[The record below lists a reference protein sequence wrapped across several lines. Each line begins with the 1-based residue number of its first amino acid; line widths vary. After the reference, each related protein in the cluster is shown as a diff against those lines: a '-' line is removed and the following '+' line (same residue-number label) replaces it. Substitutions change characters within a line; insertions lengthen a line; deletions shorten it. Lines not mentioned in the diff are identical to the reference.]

1 MCNGGIAHQESAI
14 EKRGIRLH
22 VRFIEFL
29 EVVRMPDLM
38 PDLELQIPQRVEDA
52 FNRLFVNSVLEE
64 KQKVDIRL
72 RMNSAAAVSADG
84 EQAIRAGRLPISP
97 KFLKD
102 VVDFVAYDAFD
113 RNGCRILQELDL
125 QLVQE
130 PLQICPGRHGAH
142 GPMLARRRM
151 PLPLG
156 EGTNSRSD

>member
-1 MCNGGIAHQESAI
+1 MS
-14 EKRGIRLH
+14 
-22 VRFIEFL
+22 FIEFL
-29 EVVRMPDLM
+29 EVVRVPGLM

-84 EQAIRAGRLPISP
+84 EQAIRAGRLSISP

-102 VVDFVAYDAFD
+102 VVDFVANDAFD

-156 EGTNSRSD
+156 EGINSRSD

>member
-1 MCNGGIAHQESAI
+1 
-14 EKRGIRLH
+14 
-22 VRFIEFL
+22 
-29 EVVRMPDLM
+29 
-38 PDLELQIPQRVEDA
+38 
-52 FNRLFVNSVLEE
+52 
-64 KQKVDIRL
+64 
-72 RMNSAAAVSADG
+72 MNSAAAVSADG
-84 EQAIRAGRLPISP
+84 EQAIRAGRLSIST

-102 VVDFVAYDAFD
+102 VVDFVANDAFD

-156 EGTNSRSD
+156 EGINSRSDCARNRRSARTADLHSTSTQRFH

>member
-1 MCNGGIAHQESAI
+1 MCFHFHQRPQEAIAIASDHSTKNFVLEFLCNGGIAHQESAI

-72 RMNSAAAVSADG
+72 RMNSAAAVSA
-84 EQAIRAGRLPISP
+84 EQNELCCVAKAPDRA
-97 KFLKD
+97 
-102 VVDFVAYDAFD
+102 VDED
-113 RNGCRILQELDL
+113 REQELGTAGHAAF
-125 QLVQE
+125 VTRRSRCHQE
-130 PLQICPGRHGAH
+130 IAALIV
-142 GPMLARRRM
+142 
-151 PLPLG
+151 
-156 EGTNSRSD
+156 S